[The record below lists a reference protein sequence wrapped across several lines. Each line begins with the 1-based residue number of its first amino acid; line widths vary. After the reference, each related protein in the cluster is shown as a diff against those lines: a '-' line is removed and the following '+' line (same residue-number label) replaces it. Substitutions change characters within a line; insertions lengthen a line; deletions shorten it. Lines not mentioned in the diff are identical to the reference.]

1 MTMDRLGDFFREK
14 TPRRLLAL
22 AIFITL
28 IVLFREE
35 FILVA
40 IFVAIQSGFG
50 GATHVLVERTK
61 WPRKRAFLAVLA
73 TFLGAVGV
81 SAALGAT
88 RVIHFVKHAKQ
99 TFPHAIEEMQ
109 QNPILI
115 RAREHLPDTSKLVE
129 RARDYS
135 ESALH
140 VVAAMGHLAMS
151 AVIALILA
159 VIYNL
164 EEEEL
169 HELMHKV
176 EPTSLMGTVLRWL
189 GYVAESIRITIQLQL
204 VVAAVNTLLTLPVL
218 IVLGIHHIPS
228 LMILIF
234 VSGLIPVVGNFVSGG
249 VLCLLAYQAK
259 GFVGVG
265 VFVALTFVLHKIEA
279 YYLNPRLTS
288 KHVHLPG
295 FAIVVSLIAWEHLIG
310 FAGLFVS
317 FPFLFVASKIRGEMR
332 AAAEAAKSAPAPPA

>member
-1 MTMDRLGDFFREK
+1 MMDRLGDFFREK
-14 TPRRLLAL
+14 TARRLLAL
-22 AIFITL
+22 AIFVTL

-40 IFVAIQSGFG
+40 VFVAIQSAFG
-50 GATHVLVERTK
+50 GATHIIVDRAK
-61 WPRKRAFLAVLA
+61 WPRKRAFLVVLA
-73 TFLGAVGV
+73 AFLAAVGI
-81 SAALGAT
+81 AAAIGAQ
-88 RVIHFVKHAKQ
+88 RVIHFVRHAKQ
-99 TFPHAIEEMQ
+99 TFPHQLEEME
-109 QNPILI
+109 QNPIILQI
-115 RAREHLPDTSKLVE
+115 RERLPDSSKLVE

-135 ESALH
+135 ESAIH
-140 VVAAMGHLAMS
+140 IVSMMGHLGMS

-169 HELMHKV
+169 HELLHKID
-176 EPTSLMGTVLRWL
+176 PASLIGTVLRWL
-189 GYVAESIRITIQLQL
+189 GYVAEAIRITIQLQL

-234 VSGLIPVVGNFVSGG
+234 VSGLIPVVGNFVAG
-249 VLCLLAYQAK
+249 VVLSLLAYQAK
-259 GFVGVG
+259 GFVGIG
-265 VFVALTFVLHKIEA
+265 VFVALTFVLHKVEA

-317 FPFLFVASKIRGEMR
+317 FPFLFVASKIRGEMK
-332 AAAEAAKSAPAPPA
+332 ANDAPPPAP

>member
-1 MTMDRLGDFFREK
+1 MMKDRLGDFFREK
-14 TPRRLLAL
+14 TARRILAL
-22 AIFITL
+22 VIFITL
-28 IVLFREE
+28 IILFREE
-35 FILVA
+35 FILIAV
-40 IFVAIQSGFG
+40 FVAIQSAFG
-50 GATHVLVERTK
+50 GATHILVERTK
-61 WPRKRAFLAVLA
+61 WPRKRAFLAVLGA
-73 TFLGAVGV
+73 FLVALGV
-81 SAALGAT
+81 AIALGAQS
-88 RVIHFVKHAKQ
+88 VLHYVKHAKQ
-99 TFPHAIEEMQ
+99 TFPRQIEEIE

-115 RAREHLPDTSKLVE
+115 HAREHLPDTHKLFE
-129 RARDYS
+129 RAREYS

-140 VVAAMGHLAMS
+140 VVSMMGHMAMS

-159 VIYNL
+159 IIYNL

-169 HELMHKV
+169 QELHEKID
-176 EPTSLMGTVLRWL
+176 PTSLMGTVLRWL
-189 GYVAESIRITIQLQL
+189 GYVAEAIRITIQLQL

-218 IVLGIHHIPS
+218 LVLGIHHIPS

-234 VSGLIPVVGNFVSGG
+234 VSGLIPVVGNFVSGV
-249 VLCLLAYQAK
+249 VLSMLAYQAK
-259 GFVGVG
+259 GFVGIG

-317 FPFLFVASKIRGEMR
+317 FPFLFVASKIRGEMIKGLH
-332 AAAEAAKSAPAPPA
+332 EPPPPT